1 MKKKLLLLVN
11 SDDFFIS
18 HRLEIGLSA
27 LKEGFDVY
35 IASSINKENNIL
47 KKYGFKTQH
56 IDLDRSSTSLF
67 SNTMYFIKVFKIF
80 LKIQP
85 DIIHLITIKPVIF
98 GGLAARLLGIKS
110 VIVAI
115 SGLGYIF
122 ISKGLI
128 ARLRLFFVK
137 FLYRLALNNKNVQLI
152 FQNNSDKKIILDI
165 CNVDKSRTHL
175 IKGSGVDLNKFK
187 YTPLPKGVPSILF
200 ASRLLYDKGL
210 KEFISAAELIKKD
223 GYEGKFIIVGKP
235 DNHNPASISLDQ
247 LKSHVSNGYID
258 WQGFKEDIYPLL
270 KDSYLIV
277 LPSYREGLPKI
288 LIEAAAC
295 GRPVVTTDVP
305 GCRDAIIKGKT
316 GLLVPPK
323 NHVALAEAIK
333 DLIEN
338 FTKSETLGLEARKF
352 AEKNFDIKD
361 VVSKHMQIYRSIF

>member
-1 MKKKLLLLVN
+1 MKKRLLFLVN

-35 IASSINKENNIL
+35 IASSIDKENNIL

-67 SNTMYFIKVFKIF
+67 SNTVYFIKVLKIF

-98 GGLAARLLGIKS
+98 GGIAARLLGIKS

-122 ISKGLI
+122 ISKGFI
-128 ARLRLFFVK
+128 SKLRLYFIK
-137 FLYRLALNNKNVQLI
+137 FLYRLSLNNNNVQLI
-152 FQNNSDKKIILDI
+152 FQNNSDKEIILDI
-165 CNVDKSRTHL
+165 CSIDKSRIHL

-223 GYEGKFIIVGKP
+223 GYKANFILVGKP
-235 DNHNPASISLDQ
+235 DLQNPASISFDQ
-247 LKSHVSNGYID
+247 LENYISKGNID
-258 WQGFKEDIYPLL
+258 WHGYKGDIYPVLIE
-270 KDSYLIV
+270 SYLIV

-305 GCRDAIIKGKT
+305 GCRDAIINGKT
-316 GLLVPPK
+316 GLLVPSK
-323 NHVALAEAIK
+323 NHTALAEAIK
-333 DLIEN
+333 DLITN
-338 FTKSETLGLEARKF
+338 YSKSETLGLEARKF
-352 AEKNFDIKD
+352 AEKNFDIKN
-361 VVSKHMQIYRSIF
+361 VVSKHLEIYRSIF